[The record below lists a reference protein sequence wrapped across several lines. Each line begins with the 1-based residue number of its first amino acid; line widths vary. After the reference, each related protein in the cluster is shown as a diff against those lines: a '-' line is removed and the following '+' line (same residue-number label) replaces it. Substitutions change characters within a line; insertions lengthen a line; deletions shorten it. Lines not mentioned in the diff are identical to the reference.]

1 MKSDSIIQDCHC
13 FVNPF
18 LGGICGFFGGRG
30 APASGG
36 GFPSLS
42 PAASAFRLLFYLLSP
57 RPPSR
62 REGGD
67 QGYFMQ
73 GASPLASPR
82 LNPRGTGSTCR
93 CRRLNGGVPPALLAR
108 RALAVPGGGL
118 PSLSPAAPAF
128 RFDSAPIPPSP
139 FPAGRGRPRL
149 FYARGFAPCIPG
161 NRPGAALARPAAVE
175 DSMGGRAPGVAGS
188 VSVSGAQ
195 RGLAFFVARRP
206 RL

>member
-128 RFDSAPIPPSP
+128 SLLFCPHPPYP
-139 FPAGRGRPRL
+139 LPGGKGETKVILCKGLRPLHPRAEPARHWLDLPL
-149 FYARGFAPCIPG
+149 
-161 NRPGAALARPAAVE
+161 
-175 DSMGGRAPGVAGS
+175 
-188 VSVSGAQ
+188 
-195 RGLAFFVARRP
+195 
-206 RL
+206 